1 MHFEIILS
9 PDELKAGIDPA
20 TVVGFDDLPSGQ
32 SLSAFA
38 AVEIADEEP
47 ATSNVAGRL
56 ATREAAAVGEPHV
69 IIARSGLKLRAGPG
83 TEFQALRTLPEG
95 TVVQVLSREGDW
107 SLVDLRGDG
116 SGDGFM
122 HSTFLRPAEGGAPP
136 VPPSPTGD
144 VLGLVTV
151 DIVVAMF
158 FPFTRRAN
166 IVANLPFVIAGLRSR
181 GLIDRAMVLM
191 ALATI
196 RAETEGFVPI
206 DEGISR
212 FNTRVTPFD
221 LYEGRADL
229 GNTRPGDGPQFKGR
243 GYVQLTGRHNYTT
256 VGGQVGLISSLT
268 QRAPTNPPWPA
279 YPPQFLKNKEA
290 AIRTALAAGNLRRAR
305 KLVNG
310 GSHGF
315 DRFEDAFNKGLRLL
329 PG

>member
-1 MHFEIILS
+1 
-9 PDELKAGIDPA
+9 
-20 TVVGFDDLPSGQ
+20 
-32 SLSAFA
+32 
-38 AVEIADEEP
+38 
-47 ATSNVAGRL
+47 
-56 ATREAAAVGEPHV
+56 
-69 IIARSGLKLRAGPG
+69 
-83 TEFQALRTLPEG
+83 
-95 TVVQVLSREGDW
+95 
-107 SLVDLRGDG
+107 
-116 SGDGFM
+116 
-122 HSTFLRPAEGGAPP
+122 
-136 VPPSPTGD
+136 
-144 VLGLVTV
+144 VTV

-158 FPFTRRAN
+158 SPFTRREN

-229 GNTRPGDGPQFKGR
+229 GNTRPGDGPRFKGR

-256 VGGQVGLISSLT
+256 VGGQVGADLV
-268 QRAPTNPPWPA
+268 TNPARANEPTLA
-279 YPPQFLKNKEA
+279 GLILAQFLKNKEA